1 MHIVDCGA
9 LVIGLMFAMGQK
21 QTSRSEIAI
30 SAYPRKQTLP
40 ADGWMAAECQNRTTC
55 VAAKRRVETRNVA
68 TCYFTAV
75 F

>member
-21 QTSRSEIAI
+21 QTSRSEIAT

-40 ADGWMAAECQNRTTC
+40 ADGWMSAECQNRTTC